1 MTEPDA
7 SRKNSPRAKPAPLR
21 ILYPASLMLGGAERQ
36 MLLLAAHLP
45 KDEFQ
50 VDFIMLGEWTPNAD
64 EAVAVGARAFALG
77 LKRRGDVPRP
87 LHGLRFAAK
96 IPRFVALCRQE
107 RYDIADGWLFLGS
120 AMVAMT
126 RPVTGIP
133 ILVVGR
139 RSLSR
144 YKEQFG
150 VIERTMDVIARRS
163 TDAIVANSE
172 AVARDVV
179 LREHI
184 DRSRIRVIRNGVL
197 IPEPMAIADRSAMR
211 ARWGAGES
219 DLVIGVVGILK
230 PGKGQE
236 RVMRVLG
243 SDPTTFGGTRLV
255 LVGDGPRRSAIL
267 DLAGSLGLD
276 GRVTITG
283 LVPDARP
290 YYGAFDIVVSASE
303 AEGLPNAVLE
313 AAAAGNPIVATD
325 AGGTPE
331 IVADGETGLLVPV
344 GDDDALGRALA
355 RMVRDPE
362 LRATLGAAARRHAA
376 DTFGVERLVRDTAAL
391 YRELAVRR
399 GLR

>member
-1 MTEPDA
+1 MTALDP
-7 SRKNSPRAKPAPLR
+7 RHLNSPSAKTRPLR
-21 ILYPASLMLGGAERQ
+21 ILYPASLVLGGAERQ

-45 KDEFQ
+45 KDEFR
-50 VDFIMLGEWTPNAD
+50 VDFLMIGEWTSNAD
-64 EAVAVGARAFALG
+64 EAVAAGARAFALG
-77 LKRRGDVPRP
+77 LKRRGEVPRH
-87 LHGLRFAAK
+87 LHGIRLAAK
-96 IPRFVALCRQE
+96 IPRYVSICRRE
-107 RYDIADGWLFLGS
+107 RYDIADAWLFLGYGL
-120 AMVAMT
+120 AAVT

-133 ILVVGR
+133 ILIGGR

-150 VIERTMDVIARRS
+150 VIERTMDAIARRY
-163 TDAIVANSE
+163 TDVIVANSE

-184 DRSRIRVIRNGVL
+184 DRSRIRVIRNGVE
-197 IPEPMAIADRSAMR
+197 IPEPMSKASHSALRMK
-211 ARWGAGES
+211 WGAGET

-236 RVMRVLG
+236 RVIRVLG
-243 SDPTTFGGTRLV
+243 KDPTAFGGARLV
-255 LVGDGPRRSAIL
+255 LVGDGPRRSAII
-267 DLAGSLGLD
+267 DLARSLGLED
-276 GRVTITG
+276 RVTITG

-313 AAAAGNPIVATD
+313 AAAAGNAIVATD

-331 IVADGETGLLVPV
+331 IVEDGTTGLLVPV
-344 GDDDALGRALA
+344 GDDDALGRALT
-355 RMVRDPE
+355 RLVRDSQ
-362 LRATLGAAARRHAA
+362 LRTTLGAAARRHAA
-376 DTFGVERLVRDTAAL
+376 DTFGVNRLVRDTAAL
-391 YRELAVRR
+391 YRELAVLH